1 MIYYETLFFPRSP
14 IPGVICED
22 RSCPVIFFWHVY
34 PPVERFYRYCKSCR
48 PSLMAEWL
56 ASDERARRYQQ
67 TRPRRFGRLLRQRFP
82 ENYPTTLL
90 EDDSEYLS
98 RHPTLGVSFNPSNP
112 PPDWDR
118 AGRYTG
124 FDVDDDASTI
134 VPSTPSTERQFY
146 NAHPEPADADGDFPD
161 DFSDASTEV
170 EVVWSGFSGRRLEIH
185 TPRDFVASTSEQ
197 EPSSSTQPMSLE
209 VSLHT
214 IMAIPGLS
222 SNIPRGALQ
231 KHCLITRTPK
241 QSLTRRLR
249 AMCSTMLSVTLS
261 RPVQGMEAPNWDPG
275 LKARSTFGVKSRKTW
290 G

>member
-1 MIYYETLFFPRSP
+1 MCGSPRSKSTSSICSYHTNNQQHIINSQQTLAVRRDSTFLASSSTMCRFLPGYWADAPCCERLIFYPMIYYKTLFFPRSP

-22 RSCPVIFFWHVY
+22 HSCPVIFFWHVY

-48 PSLMAEWL
+48 PSLMEGWL
-56 ASDERARRYQQ
+56 ASDETARRYQQ

-98 RHPTLGVSFNPSNP
+98 RHPTLGVIFNPSNP

-134 VPSTPSTERQFY
+134 VPSTPSTGRQFY

-170 EVVWSGFSGRRLEIH
+170 EVVWSGFSSRRLEIH
-185 TPRDFVASTSEQ
+185 TPRFRCLHQRSRSPVRAANQ
-197 EPSSSTQPMSLE
+197 RPWKFPYTQQWLY
-209 VSLHT
+209 
-214 IMAIPGLS
+214 
-222 SNIPRGALQ
+222 Q
-231 KHCLITRTPK
+231 
-241 QSLTRRLR
+241 
-249 AMCSTMLSVTLS
+249 
-261 RPVQGMEAPNWDPG
+261 D
-275 LKARSTFGVKSRKTW
+275 
-290 G
+290 